1 MTRATQG
8 KPERPV
14 YPPPGQVLSALGIEV
29 RWSDQTTLRGRAAV
43 DLDLLGRDGR
53 PSGVGAL
60 VPIVDLLAGVRVTE
74 VADGDWLATSDLWLN
89 ERAPMTSGP
98 IELTTRLLRV
108 GRRTAVTAVE
118 VEAGGVGVASA
129 TVEFT
134 RIRRD
139 ARAPQTTG
147 ATAGDGWTRLG
158 SGPLLDHSLESA
170 CGFAIAE
177 PGHGRVELANAPFV
191 ANSTGT
197 LQGGVA
203 ALLADVA
210 AADLVGPGA
219 RTVDLAYRFLAP
231 TGAGPARTSAAIVRV
246 DGAHHVVNVEVVD
259 ASDGRLVGWA
269 TCGVLAG

>member
-1 MTRATQG
+1 
-8 KPERPV
+8 
-14 YPPPGQVLSALGIEV
+14 VLSALGIEV
-29 RWSDQTTLRGRAAV
+29 RWSDPATLLGRAAV
-43 DLDLLGRDGR
+43 DLDLLGRGAR
-53 PSGVGAL
+53 PCGVGAL

-89 ERAPMTSGP
+89 ERTPMITGP
-98 IELTTRLLRV
+98 IELTARLLRV

-118 VEAGGVGVASA
+118 VEAGGVGVVSA

-139 ARAPQTTG
+139 VQAPQTTG
-147 ATAGDGWTRLG
+147 ATASDGWRRVG
-158 SGPLLDHSLESA
+158 SGPLLDRSIEEA
-170 CGFAIAE
+170 CGFAITE
-177 PGHGRVELANAPFV
+177 PGHGRVELANDPFV

-231 TGAGPARTSAAIVRV
+231 TGDGPARTSATIVRV

-259 ASDGRLVGWA
+259 TSNGVLVGWA